1 MASLFRKKPIKEL
14 YCIACNKRMSGYNAA
29 RHISSE
35 SHINKLPE
43 YAACVSPCVQTNP
56 TEAIN
61 FRQST
66 VVSLD
71 YTQQDAD
78 QGHSVFSS
86 PSSNCQSDVLNS
98 SQTELKQ
105 TNYQGYTHVRIQGDT
120 INVCP
125 DDHETLFDGCN
136 FFENQQCSSSSVL
149 KQCETQEKF
158 NCLDALERFVADMD
172 LPNDLQINDSIFS
185 NDSDKE
191 NLMQIIDSLEEE
203 SSNPC
208 SGYHDNQIGQLT
220 CQTCNKSF
228 QDYLYLL
235 E

>member
-1 MASLFRKKPIKEL
+1 MFNFLWDSSHHCFLISKKQTIKEP
-14 YCIACNKRMSGYNAA
+14 YCIACYKWMSGYNAA
-29 RHISSE
+29 RHTSSE
-35 SHINKLPE
+35 SHINKLAE
-43 YAACVSPCVQTNP
+43 YAASVSPCVQTNP

-61 FRQST
+61 FHQST

-71 YTQQDAD
+71 YTQPEVD

-86 PSSNCQSDVLNS
+86 LSSNCQSDVLNS

-105 TNYQGYTHVRIQGDT
+105 TNHQGYNHVRIQGDT

-125 DDHETLFDGCN
+125 DDQKTLFDACN

-149 KQCETQEKF
+149 KQCETQEEF
-158 NCLDALERFVADMD
+158 NGLDALEPFVANMD
-172 LPNDLQINDSIFS
+172 LPNDLKINASIFS
-185 NDSDKE
+185 NNSDQE

-208 SGYHDNQIGQLT
+208 SGYHDNEIGQ
-220 CQTCNKSF
+220 
-228 QDYLYLL
+228 
-235 E
+235 